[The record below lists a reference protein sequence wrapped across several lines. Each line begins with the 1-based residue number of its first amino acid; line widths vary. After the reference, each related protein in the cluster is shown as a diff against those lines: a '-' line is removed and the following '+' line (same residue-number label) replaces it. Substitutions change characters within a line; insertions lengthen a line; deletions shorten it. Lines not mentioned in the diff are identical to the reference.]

1 MPVTLPTFAFAES
14 DAEAEAC
21 EAAARVAE
29 RKAIRAGLDAW
40 RAIGKA
46 ESFESWKIIGAA
58 LSIGK
63 AHALRVTG
71 ANRAWGQNYS
81 RVFCEWMKEH
91 GFNRMPKGVRSLAI
105 ELNENIIAVEQWRM
119 TLSEKERIRLQGPQQ
134 TLRRW
139 KVETGQVTQSKR
151 PRDTARAAMVAFDR
165 FVSLVQTLP
174 PDQAAPLWQAVH
186 AEAAAHIRGHP

>member
-63 AHALRVTG
+63 AHALPSLVPI
-71 ANRAWGQNYS
+71 AL
-81 RVFCEWMKEH
+81 
-91 GFNRMPKGVRSLAI
+91 GVK
-105 ELNENIIAVEQWRM
+105 IIPAY
-119 TLSEKERIRLQGPQQ
+119 
-134 TLRRW
+134 
-139 KVETGQVTQSKR
+139 
-151 PRDTARAAMVAFDR
+151 
-165 FVSLVQTLP
+165 FVS
-174 PDQAAPLWQAVH
+174 
-186 AEAAAHIRGHP
+186 G